1 MSTDYFK
8 DFSKVAY
15 KFGNEQLPVT
25 FQNISLYVEVLDLV
39 KNAESAYQYYHILDN
54 ERPDQLSFKLY
65 DTPEYY
71 WTFLLM
77 NDHIREQ
84 GWPLSNNKIL
94 EKAIKD
100 HPHKV
105 ITTRSVL
112 TDKLKKGQTIIGNTT
127 GATARIEHRDLN
139 LGQLFL
145 DDVVGQFAAGEI
157 INSSDGASSFEQATI
172 HAYEDEYLS
181 AHHYED
187 ADGNYIDI
195 DPTVGSGIYAEVS
208 HLDHYIRINDSLK
221 IIKVIKPDSV
231 LEIAKAFSDALRS

>member
-1 MSTDYFK
+1 MSTNYFK

-15 KFGNEQLPVT
+15 RFGTEKMPTT

-39 KNAESAYQYYHILDN
+39 KNAESTYQYYHILDN

-71 WTFLLM
+71 WTFILM
-77 NDHIREQ
+77 NDNIREQ

-94 EKAIKD
+94 EKAIED
-100 HPHKV
+100 HPDKI

-112 TDKLKKGQTIIGNTT
+112 TDKLKINQTIIGNTS
-127 GATARIEHRDLN
+127 GATATIAHRNLN
-139 LGQLFL
+139 LGQLGL
-145 DDVVGQFAAGEI
+145 HNVVGEFLPNEI
-157 INSSDGASSFEQATI
+157 IASTDGAVSIEQAI
-172 HAYEDEYLS
+172 VHSYEDEYLS

-187 ADGNYIDI
+187 ADGNYTDI
-195 DPTVGSGIYAEVS
+195 DPTVGSGIYAEVT

-221 IIKVIKPDSV
+221 IIKVIKPESI
-231 LEIAKAFSDALRS
+231 LEITRAFSDALRS

>member
-15 KFGNEQLPVT
+15 KFGDEQLPVT

-84 GWPLSNNKIL
+84 GWPLNNNKIL

-112 TDKLKKGQTIIGNTT
+112 TDKLKKGQTITGNTS
-127 GATARIEHRDLN
+127 GATATISARNLN
-139 LGQLFL
+139 LGQLIL
-145 DDVVGQFAAGEI
+145 DDIIGDFLNDEI
-157 INSSDGASSFEQATI
+157 ITSVDGESSLEQAVVY
-172 HAYEDEYLS
+172 AYEDEYLS

-187 ADGNYIDI
+187 ADGNYVDI
-195 DPTVGSGIYAEVS
+195 NPTVGSGIYAEVN
-208 HLDHYIRINDSLK
+208 HLDHYIRINDNLK
-221 IIKVIKPDSV
+221 IIKVIKPESV
-231 LEIAKAFSDALRS
+231 LEITRAFLDALRS